1 MVWYP
6 SHVELVEVGRKK
18 LKLLIIGS
26 GGREHALAWKL
37 AKSHRVTK
45 IYIAPGNGGT
55 AKESKCENVLV
66 QSPLNFAQEKNIDL
80 TIVGPEAPLAEG
92 IVDSFQAA
100 GLRIWG
106 PSKAAAQ
113 IEASKAF
120 AKSFMERHHIPTA
133 ASETFSDFDEALNY
147 LKAQNKLPVI
157 KASGLAAGKGVIL
170 PRNLIEAEA
179 ALRAIMLKK
188 KFGTAGEEVII
199 EECLEGQE
207 ASVLAFCDGQ
217 SIKVMPPAQD
227 HKRAL
232 DGDKGLNTGGMGAY
246 TPAPLITTEL
256 LQEITERII
265 QPAVSG
271 LKAEGTPYVGV
282 LYAGI
287 ILARSGSKALEF
299 NCRFGDP
306 EAQVLLPLL
315 QTDLLDIIES
325 SISGTLNSLEVNWQ
339 QSSAA
344 TVVLASKGYPEVYE
358 KGKAITGLEAEEAI
372 IFHAG
377 TSLQNEQVVTSGGRV
392 LNVVGVADNLKD
404 ALKKAY
410 QAIEGIYFEGMHYRK
425 DIGAK
430 GLS

>member
-1 MVWYP
+1 MVWCP
-6 SHVELVEVGRKK
+6 NHVELVEVGRKK

-26 GGREHALAWKL
+26 GGREHALVWKL
-37 AKSHRVTK
+37 AKSRQVTK

-55 AKESKCENVLV
+55 ARESKCENVLV
-66 QSPLNFAQEKNIDL
+66 QNPLNFAQEQNIDL
-80 TIVGPEAPLAEG
+80 TIVGPETPLAEG
-92 IVDSFQAA
+92 IVDSFQVA

-120 AKSFMERHHIPTA
+120 AKSFMKRHHIPA
-133 ASETFSDFDEALNY
+133 ASSKTFSDFYKALNY
-147 LKAQNKLPVI
+147 LKAQSKLPVI

-179 ALRAIMLKK
+179 ALKAIMLEK
-188 KFGTAGEEVII
+188 KFGTAGEKVII

-217 SIKVMPPAQD
+217 SIKIMPPAQD

-246 TPAPLITTEL
+246 APAPLITTKL

-265 QPAVSG
+265 QPAISG

-287 ILARSGSKALEF
+287 MLTRSGPKALEF

-325 SISGTLNSLEVNWQ
+325 SISGTLDSLKVHWQ

-344 TVVLASKGYPEVYE
+344 TVVLASKGYPEAYE
-358 KGKAITGLEAEEAI
+358 KGKAIAGLEVKEAL

-377 TSLQNEQVVTSGGRV
+377 TSLQNEQVITSGGRV